1 MFGKLPEWEKNVITG
16 ECFFFFLTS
25 FALTLCSILLVLIEP
40 QLNRKS
46 WKSGSKT
53 FALDGSAYGLFR
65 GSLLHWGLWKF
76 SNSRDYIL
84 GVSEPLGAHTV
95 FIQVCIFLAERA
107 ARVPESHNH
116 CKSQDDKQMPQGGHC
131 CGRLEKNPK
140 PHSRKSSVWD
150 LNFSLS

>member
-1 MFGKLPEWEKNVITG
+1 MRKKCNHRRV
-16 ECFFFFLTS
+16 FFFFLTS
-25 FALTLCSILLVLIEP
+25 FALTLCSILLFLIEP

-131 CGRLEKNPK
+131 CGHGLQRAKRTLERQQAPT
-140 PHSRKSSVWD
+140 REC
-150 LNFSLS
+150 